1 MDPSFLKFS
10 AEPIYNM
17 KAVAQRT
24 GIPAPTLR
32 AWERRHKA
40 LSPGRSSG
48 NYRLYSERDIAI
60 LEWLDQKTKTG
71 LSISRAV
78 ALLELM
84 LAASDSARAP
94 DMTPDRLHD
103 LPRLSADLKD
113 ALSTLDE
120 RAAGAVL
127 AEAFALYPLEDIC
140 EGVIAP
146 ALAVIGDEW
155 HAGKVSI
162 VTEHFATS
170 YLLGRLLAL
179 LNSQPVGEGPLILL
193 GCAPGERHE
202 IGVLMLALMLRRAG
216 LNTRYLGGDVPLP
229 DWARS
234 IRELQPGVVAIS
246 AMTAHSAE
254 MLGGL
259 EGAFAGVPP
268 GRLPRIVLGGMGFR
282 AGAPAIPGLPA
293 VLVDGDLRASVARI
307 RELLRDYSESRSG
320 ACA

>member
-10 AEPIYNM
+10 TEPIYNM

-78 ALLELM
+78 ALLEMM
-84 LAASDSARAP
+84 LAASDGALSP
-94 DMTPDRLHD
+94 DMTPDRLQD
-103 LPRLSADLKD
+103 LPRLSATLKA
-113 ALSTLDE
+113 ALSALDE

-127 AEAFALYPLEDIC
+127 AEAFALYSLEDVC

-146 ALAVIGDEW
+146 ALALIGDDW
-155 HAGKVSI
+155 HAGKVSV

-179 LNSQPVGEGPLILL
+179 LNAQPVGEGPLILL

-216 LNTRYLGGDVPLP
+216 HNTRYLGGDVPLP
-229 DWARS
+229 DWVRA

-254 MLGGL
+254 MLVGL
-259 EGAFAGVPP
+259 ESALAGVPP
-268 GRLPRIVLGGMGFR
+268 ARLPRFVLGGMGFQ
-282 AGAPAIPGLPA
+282 AGVPVIPGLRA
-293 VLVDGDLRASVARI
+293 ERVEGNLRASVARI
-307 RELLRDYSESRSG
+307 RALLRD
-320 ACA
+320 